1 MKEMLAILLN
11 TNVQN
16 FEDRE
21 FKEQYYVDFNTLQL
35 IRVDESNINAFKD
48 KILSCLLYTSDA
60 ADE

>member
-35 IRVDESNINAFKD
+35 IYVDESNINTFKD
-48 KILSCLLYTSDA
+48 KILYSLYGL
-60 ADE
+60 